1 MADQTKFEAIPTQI
15 IESEH
20 VSLSGTDTDE
30 TEPENESQVEPQA
43 LSWWQVGNVLGA
55 VMDVLAIALSCG
67 FFAYAVVVKT
77 SENKPMDDSK
87 VEQLSRLSKLV
98 SIQMMRGNTSLRV

>member
-1 MADQTKFEAIPTQI
+1 MADQTKFEAIPTQV

-30 TEPENESQVEPQA
+30 DGRENESEVEPEA

-55 VMDVLAIALSCG
+55 VMDVLAIALSCA
-67 FFAYAVVVKT
+67 FFAYAVVVKMH
-77 SENKPMDDSK
+77 ENKPMDDSGVK
-87 VEQLSRLSKLV
+87 LLSRLSKLV
-98 SIQMMRGNTSLRV
+98 SIQTMRANTSLKV